1 MLPLADVYLLRHPG
15 FLACGLN
22 RRWLSAVTWH

>member
-1 MLPLADVYLLRHPG
+1 MLLLSDVYALWLLG
-15 FLACGLN
+15 VLVCSLN